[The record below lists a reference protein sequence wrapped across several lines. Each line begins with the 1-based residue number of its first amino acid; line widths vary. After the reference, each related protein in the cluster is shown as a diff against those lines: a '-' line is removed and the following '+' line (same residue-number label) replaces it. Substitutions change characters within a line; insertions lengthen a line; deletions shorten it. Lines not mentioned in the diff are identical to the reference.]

1 MFKFVVYLLQT
12 IFSLLFKKEKDIIF
26 TILLLKKE
34 NEILKRHS
42 IVNNQKLNLKM
53 KDRFILSIIGQLS
66 RRALLHLS
74 IVRPETLLKW
84 QRQFIRKR
92 WTFYN
97 RKKGRPYIKKDIKNL
112 ILEMKQDNRFWGC
125 RKISDEL
132 NKVDIDVHFTTVNK
146 ILQTFRKNGQLKPVG
161 CWKKFLKAHWN
172 SLYSM
177 DFFTIDTLFGKRF
190 YILVILELKSRRIV
204 KFDLTEYPTREFV
217 RQRIIDFSYDYPD
230 KKYLI
235 HDNAAQFTT
244 IDFSQYGIT
253 GINTS
258 PYAPNMNAH
267 VERVIGTIRREALDH
282 FLLFTEKQVQK
293 IVKEFVH
300 YYNNFR
306 PHQGINRIPN
316 ENISERSGSI
326 RKKSILSGT
335 HHHYFRSSA

>member
-1 MFKFVVYLLQT
+1 MIL
-12 IFSLLFKKEKDIIF
+12 ICIITF
-26 TILLLKKE
+26 QYKNSCYI
-34 NEILKRHS
+34 ILKSS
-42 IVNNQKLNLKM
+42 I
-53 KDRFILSIIGQLS
+53 QLF
-66 RRALLHLS
+66 
-74 IVRPETLLKW
+74 TLIFEVLYGFRNK
-84 QRQFIRKR
+84 
-92 WTFYN
+92 
-97 RKKGRPYIKKDIKNL
+97 KKGRPYIKKEIKNL

-132 NKVDIDVHFTTVNK
+132 KKLEIDVHYTTVNK
-146 ILQTFRKNGQLKPVG
+146 ILQTFRKNGQLQPVG

-177 DFFTIDTLFGKRF
+177 DFATIDTLFGKRF
-190 YILVILELKSRRIV
+190 YLLVILELKSRRIV
-204 KFDLTEYPTREFV
+204 KWRLTQYPTREFV

-230 KKYLI
+230 VKYLV

-253 GINTS
+253 GISTS

-282 FLLFTEKQVQK
+282 FLLFSEKQVNK
-293 IVKEFVH
+293 IIREFVD

-306 PHQGINRIPN
+306 PHQGIDRIPN
-316 ENISERSGSI
+316 GDIPVGSGSV
-326 RKKSILSGT
+326 RKESILSGT